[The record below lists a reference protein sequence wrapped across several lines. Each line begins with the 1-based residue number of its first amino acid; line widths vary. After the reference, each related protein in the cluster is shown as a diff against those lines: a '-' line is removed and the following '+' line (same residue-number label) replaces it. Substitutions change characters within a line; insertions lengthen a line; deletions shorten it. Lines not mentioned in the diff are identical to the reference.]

1 VRRSIALLVL
11 VTTLGCASGGGGSE
25 AVAPVS
31 PEETVEQF
39 LDAVRGPSMETM
51 SELWGTSS
59 GPAVDDMEESE
70 LLKRLSVIV
79 VYLQHERYEITPAT
93 DALLRGTG
101 NERRVRVQL
110 FRSGC
115 TPVVPFT
122 LTRWRDKWL
131 VSNIDLTPI
140 GNPAVSCEP
149 AG

>member
-1 VRRSIALLVL
+1 MRRSIALLVL
-11 VTTLGCASGGGGSE
+11 GTTLGCASGGGGSE

-39 LDAVRGPSMETM
+39 LDAIRGPSMETM